1 MSGYWAHCQ
10 RMSKL
15 KFSSRLTTKSVKC
28 DGFPHVEANAGSHK
42 QQNKSRKIIINSVTK
57 GPNSLLIKIGKQKY
71 RALVDSGAEVS
82 LIHRRVFH
90 SLKNKPK
97 LRKHDLSLATAGNTP
112 LKIDGFI
119 ELEFCIG
126 GIKMLHKFYVIQN
139 LNRNVII
146 GLDWLQSRGVR
157 VYHDLG
163 CVRVNQTC
171 ITLVDDVHIASI
183 ARLKNKVTIPPQ
195 TAHIR
200 QCQVRRHSE
209 LPTEQ
214 EYAITPFELGQIGN
228 EPGLL
233 MMNSIAKLSGNHR
246 LPVMLVN
253 TTNKTLSFKSGTPVA
268 YISLI
273 HPTEV
278 MAINK
283 KIPGKLSSPEKSGNV
298 NNLDICELDNLSV
311 PPEHKNQVID
321 LITKNIDLFANT
333 DVELSHTDTVR
344 MKIDTSEH
352 PPINLKP
359 YHTQLNNRKVIDKAI
374 DEMLGA
380 NIIERS
386 RSSWSFSVV
395 IVDKNDGSKRF
406 CVDFRKLNKITKSNS
421 YPLPVIDDI
430 LAVLGRAK
438 YFSSL
443 DLKSGYWQV
452 LMDENDKDK
461 TAFSCHRGL
470 F

>member
-1 MSGYWAHCQ
+1 MSE
-10 RMSKL
+10 L
-15 KFSSRLTTKSVKC
+15 KFSSRLATKSVKC

-42 QQNKSRKIIINSVTK
+42 RQNKGRKIIINSVTK

-82 LIHRRVFH
+82 LIHRCVFH

-112 LKIDGFI
+112 LNIDGFI

-126 GIKMLHKFYVIQN
+126 GIKMLHKFYVVQN

-163 CVRVNQTC
+163 CVRVDQTY
-171 ITLVDDVHIASI
+171 IPLVDDVHIASV

-195 TAHIR
+195 TAHIC

-253 TTNKTLSFKSGTPVA
+253 TTNIFQIRNTCRLYLT
-268 YISLI
+268 
-273 HPTEV
+273 
-278 MAINK
+278 N
-283 KIPGKLSSPEKSGNV
+283 SPY
-298 NNLDICELDNLSV
+298 
-311 PPEHKNQVID
+311 
-321 LITKNIDLFANT
+321 
-333 DVELSHTDTVR
+333 R
-344 MKIDTSEH
+344 
-352 PPINLKP
+352 
-359 YHTQLNNRKVIDKAI
+359 
-374 DEMLGA
+374 
-380 NIIERS
+380 
-386 RSSWSFSVV
+386 
-395 IVDKNDGSKRF
+395 
-406 CVDFRKLNKITKSNS
+406 
-421 YPLPVIDDI
+421 
-430 LAVLGRAK
+430 
-438 YFSSL
+438 
-443 DLKSGYWQV
+443 GYGY
-452 LMDENDKDK
+452 
-461 TAFSCHRGL
+461 R
-470 F
+470 

>member
-1 MSGYWAHCQ
+1 M
-10 RMSKL
+10 
-15 KFSSRLTTKSVKC
+15 
-28 DGFPHVEANAGSHK
+28 
-42 QQNKSRKIIINSVTK
+42 VTK

-71 RALVDSGAEVS
+71 GALVDSSAEVS
-82 LIHRRVFH
+82 LIHLRVFH

-112 LKIDGFI
+112 LKIDGFN

-126 GIKMLHKFYVIQN
+126 GIKMLHKFYVVQN

-146 GLDWLQSRGVR
+146 GLDWLQSCGVR

-163 CVRVNQTC
+163 CVRVDQTY
-171 ITLVDDVHIASI
+171 IPLVDDVHIASV

-195 TAHIR
+195 TAHIC

-209 LPTEQ
+209 LLTEQ
-214 EYAITPFELGQIGN
+214 EYAITPFELGHIGK

-233 MMNSIAKLSGNHR
+233 MMNSITKLSGNHR

-278 MAINK
+278 MAIDK
-283 KIPGKLSSPEKSGNV
+283 KFPGKSSSPEKSGNV

-311 PPEHKNQVID
+311 PPEHKNVVID
-321 LITKNIDLFANT
+321 LITKNVDLFANT
-333 DVELSHTDTVR
+333 DVELSHTHTVG
-344 MKIDTSEH
+344 MKIDTGEH
-352 PPINLKP
+352 PPIKLKP
-359 YHTQLNNRKVIDKAI
+359 YCTQLNNRKVIDKAI

-386 RSSWSFSVV
+386 RSSWSFPVV
-395 IVDKNDGSKRF
+395 IVDKKKDGSKRF
-406 CVDFRKLNKITKSNS
+406 CVDFRKLDKITKSNS

-430 LAVLGRAK
+430 LALLGRAK
-438 YFSSL
+438 YCSSL
-443 DLKSGYWQV
+443 DLKSSYWQV

-470 F
+470 FEFNVMPFGLTNAPAIFQEFMNRVLEGLSDFTTAYLDDILI